1 MKEQKDEKWLEETIS
16 RAVDFGKVDF
26 DKEKWRQKYIL
37 RKSDEATSS
46 YIKYKPHYNIWR
58 IIMESKVTRYSA
70 AAVVA
75 LAAAL
80 VLFGP
85 IWAPGNGGVAL
96 AEVQEKIAQVDNM
109 IFKGHKAFSCVNDPN
124 ITFEFDIFRYISKQ
138 YGLIEKGYIEDTLI
152 YSIIFNLPN
161 KEASILM
168 HAWKKY
174 LKFPCSDKQL
184 EIMEKL
190 DPKGIIEL
198 LTQTDYEKLG
208 FSEINGIE
216 VEGFAS
222 ENTKVNKEA
231 FPESIFNIQKST
243 CKIWVGVEELIP
255 VRMETDVSIGKCLLT
270 AFNKFNLHDVV
281 VLQDYNV
288 DLDKE
293 QFDTE
298 IPEGYTKLSL
308 SDILPFIPLRIKAGV
323 TGLGLGFFIIPA
335 CFIVRKRHRKKK
347 STTD

>member
-1 MKEQKDEKWLEETIS
+1 MKEQKDKKWLDENIS
-16 RAVDFGKVDF
+16 RATDFGDIKF
-26 DKEKWRQKYIL
+26 DAEKWREKYTLNKSQK
-37 RKSDEATSS
+37 AS
-46 YIKYKPHYNIWR
+46 YSYLKLKPHYNIWR

-70 AAVVA
+70 AAVVV
-75 LAAAL
+75 LAAA
-80 VLFGP
+80 VLLSPFGT
-85 IWAPGNGGVAL
+85 PGNGGVVL
-96 AEVQEKIAQVDNM
+96 ADVQEKIAQVDTM

-124 ITFEFDIFRYISKQ
+124 ITFEFDIVRYISKQ
-138 YGLIEKGYIEDTLI
+138 YGLIEKGYIEDTLV
-152 YSIIFNLPN
+152 YSIIFNLPE
-161 KEASILM
+161 KEARILM

-184 EIMEKL
+184 ELMEKL

-222 ENTKVNKEA
+222 ENTEVNKEA

-270 AFNKFNLHDVV
+270 AFNKFNLYDVV

-293 QFDTE
+293 HFDTE
-298 IPEGYTKLSL
+298 IPEGYTKITLK
-308 SDILPFIPLRIKAGV
+308 DILPFIPTKVKASIA
-323 TGLGLGFFIIPA
+323 GLGLGSFLIPAGFII
-335 CFIVRKRHRKKK
+335 RKRRKRKKMTSK
-347 STTD
+347 

>member
-1 MKEQKDEKWLEETIS
+1 MKNKKDEKWLDENIS
-16 RAVDFGKVDF
+16 KAVDLGEVQF
-26 DKEKWRQKYIL
+26 DAQKWREKYIL
-37 RKSDEATSS
+37 NESAETRST
-46 YIKYKPHYNIWR
+46 IKPQINIWR
-58 IIMESKVTRYSA
+58 FIMENKVTRYSA
-70 AAVVA
+70 AAVAA
-75 LAAAL
+75 LAITL
-80 VLFGP
+80 VLLIPFGT
-85 IWAPGNGGVAL
+85 PGNGGVVL
-96 AEVQEKIAQVDNM
+96 ADVQQKIAQFDNM

-124 ITFEFDIFRYISKQ
+124 ITFEFDIVRYTSKQ
-138 YGLIEKGYIEDTLI
+138 YGLIEEGYIEDTLI
-152 YSIIFNLPN
+152 YSIIFNLPT

-184 EIMEKL
+184 EYMEKL

-222 ENTKVNKEA
+222 ENTEVNKEA

-281 VLQDYNV
+281 VLDKYNV
-288 DLDKE
+288 ELDKE
-293 QFDTE
+293 IFSTE
-298 IPEGYTKLSL
+298 IPEGFTELKLT
-308 SDILPFIPLRIKAGV
+308 DILPFIPVKVKAGAA
-323 TGLGLGFFIIPA
+323 GAGIGSILIPA
-335 CFIVRKRHRKKK
+335 GFITWRRRRRKKK
-347 STTD
+347 